1 MFKGSNSVLWNLFYE
16 NKVVINL
23 FLIQYAGYWK
33 CLILY
38 TYWLNRC
45 RRVKSKW
52 VKQYKINMNI
62 DFLTFLNHSIFSN
75 ISLGFNTFMKTYQV
89 FCNSVTSEHFQMDSS
104 HYWISLLT
112 VAWMKNGNMFVA
124 GIEHTR
130 KIDYAL
136 TNVRKHLPCELLL
149 EALPLCS
156 KWKM

>member
-1 MFKGSNSVLWNLFYE
+1 MQDN
-16 NKVVINL
+16 
-23 FLIQYAGYWK
+23 WK

-38 TYWLNRC
+38 IYWLNRC

-75 ISLGFNTFMKTYQV
+75 ISLGFNTFMKTHQV
-89 FCNSVTSEHFQMDSS
+89 FCNSLTSEHFQMDSS

-112 VAWMKNGNMFVA
+112 VAWMKNGNMFVV
-124 GIEHTR
+124 GIEHTHAFVYLFIFR

-136 TNVRKHLPCELLL
+136 TNVRKHLPRELLL
-149 EALPLCS
+149 EALLLCS